1 MAEMR
6 TDAAALSAEAANFDR
21 ISGEL
26 QRVIAGVEQTGVEL
40 PSLMVGQAGSATQQA
55 LTLFHE
61 AGTAQIKALGDISQN
76 IHHAGIQYSRA
87 DEEQAGA
94 LSSQMNF

>member
-6 TDAAALSAEAANFDR
+6 TDAATLSAEASNFDR
-21 ISGEL
+21 ISSEL
-26 QRVIAGVEQTGVEL
+26 QRVISGVEQTGGEL
-40 PSLMVGQAGSATQQA
+40 ASHMVGQAGTATQQA
-55 LTLFHE
+55 LTRFHE

-76 IHHAGIQYSRA
+76 INQAGIHYQRA
-87 DEEQAGA
+87 DEEQASA